1 MVIFMLFLLFE
12 HIGFHETLNLY
23 VNKEARTK
31 LNVRYYMFNK
41 LTLLYIHYWFGSFEN
56 WILHKYSMRFKDF
69 YMILAKSINSN
80 I

>member
-41 LTLLYIHYWFGSFEN
+41 LTLLYIHY
-56 WILHKYSMRFKDF
+56 
-69 YMILAKSINSN
+69 
-80 I
+80 